1 MDYDSLMTKELAAAR
16 ACRVCEAYLP
26 LGPRPIVQASAAAR
40 LLIIG
45 QAPGSRVHATG
56 IPWDDPSGE
65 RLCDWMGITS
75 DVLHDAQRVAIVPMG
90 LCYPGK
96 QPRGGDAPPR
106 PECAPLWHPRLLPLM
121 PRIGL
126 TLLVGSY
133 ALTAALGRGPMTPM
147 VANWRALLPGR
158 VPLPHPSWRSL
169 LWERKHPWFR
179 DELVPELRRRVAEVL
194 T

>member
-1 MDYDSLMTKELAAAR
+1 MDYDSLMAKELAAVR
-16 ACRVCEAYLP
+16 ACRVCEAFLP
-26 LGPRPIVQASAAAR
+26 LGPRPIVQASANSR

-45 QAPGSRVHATG
+45 QAPGARVHASG
-56 IPWDDPSGE
+56 IAWDDPSGV
-65 RLCDWMGITS
+65 RLRDWMGVTPEVFY
-75 DVLHDAQRVAIVPMG
+75 DEQRIAIVPMG
-90 LCYPGK
+90 LCYPGRM
-96 QPRGGDAPPR
+96 PNGGDAPPR
-106 PECAPLWHPRLLPLM
+106 PECAPLWQPRLFLLM
-121 PRIGL
+121 PKLEL

-133 ALTAALGRGPMTPM
+133 ALVAALGRGPMTPM